1 MYQRTATTRWASSP
15 LVRALGTTAGV
26 VDLALA
32 VFLVLER
39 DGGALEW
46 TLPAVVLTGCG
57 TVFLALAWTSSLA
70 VEDRDL
76 VARHFYGTERLPL
89 SMVTQATPE
98 LAGLVFVSSAAGCAP
113 SWVVGSAP
121 SAGSAPRG
129 SVARSKPL
137 PQRGAA
143 TERAQL
149 DGDRRSGVVSA
160 RSRSW

>member
-98 LAGLVFVSSAAGCAP
+98 LAGLVFVSSDGRRVR
-113 SWVVGSAP
+113 SLVG
-121 SAGSAPRG
+121 GRLG
-129 SVARSKPL
+129 TLGR
-137 PQRGAA
+137 
-143 TERAQL
+143 ERAARIC
-149 DGDRRSGVVSA
+149 GEIEAIAAARR
-160 RSRSW
+160 RD